1 MRERTRLLVSPLQRP
16 LQAMAQAG
24 GNAAIELAWLGQ
36 AGFLV
41 RSPKLALAID
51 PYLSDSLA
59 RKYAGTATPHERMMP
74 VPVAPRDLVGLDF
87 VLCTH
92 RHTDHMDPETL
103 TAIFSANEKAL
114 LVAPR
119 SARARVREIGVPD
132 ARVRYVTAGD
142 VLAPTAELSI
152 RVIAS
157 AHEAIDRD
165 ENGDYAYVG
174 YALTLGELTVYHSG
188 DCVPHEGLA
197 ATLSETGADLAL
209 LPVNGRRPELAAR
222 GSAVRRGRGAR
233 PYRTPFRHVFLQQR
247 RSRGGAR
254 RDPGRSTRSLCLRR
268 ATRHRLRVRSQ
279 FLKLETRHAFDCA
292 MGIYESRRF
301 GPLRQAT
308 PSVEGYAR
316 ATGRL

>member
-103 TAIFSANEKAL
+103 TAIFSANETAL

-165 ENGDYAYVG
+165 ENGDHAYVG

-222 GSAVRRGRGAR
+222 GIPGNFTPREAAALCVAAEVPALIAHHFGMFSFNSADPAAVLAEIRAEAPDLCAFAAR
-233 PYRTPFRHVFLQQR
+233 PDTVY
-247 RSRGGAR
+247 
-254 RDPGRSTRSLCLRR
+254 
-268 ATRHRLRVRSQ
+268 
-279 FLKLETRHAFDCA
+279 AFA
-292 MGIYESRRF
+292 PNS
-301 GPLRQAT
+301 
-308 PSVEGYAR
+308 
-316 ATGRL
+316 